1 MSAFT
6 RRELVYAI
14 ESPDQSR
21 LYSQADSPEG
31 ILNAAALMRDDFPN
45 EDFIVTKGGRYDAQ
59 LTLAAQD
66 GLMV

>member
-21 LYSQADSPEG
+21 LYSQAESPEG
-31 ILNAAALMRDDFPN
+31 ILNAAALMRDDFPD
-45 EDFIVTKGGRYDAQ
+45 EDFIVTKGGRYDAATTALIQ
-59 LTLAAQD
+59 EDL
-66 GLMV
+66 V